1 MYSKTQEVSKL
12 IRCLE
17 LKSELYFLE
26 ELKKV
31 VSVKNK
37 KSEVSKLSYWKKKP
51 YPILTIW
58 NFLLV

>member
-37 KSEVSKLSYWKKKP
+37 KVKLASCHIEKKTL
-51 YPILTIW
+51 ILS
-58 NFLLV
+58 